1 MVTSGKGDTYLPLM
15 HGPAENIPSGRT
27 QYRSH
32 ELMILD
38 VNNTPFDVSTDPD
51 ELLVW
56 VIHEKLGLTKTRF
69 GCGIAMCGACK
80 LLVDGEVVQSCT
92 IKVKDVLGK
101 KIITREVLP
110 EEIFDSQKA
119 LP

>member
-1 MVTSGKGDTYLPLM
+1 ML
-15 HGPAENIPSGRT
+15 
-27 QYRSH
+27 
-32 ELMILD
+32 LD
-38 VNNTPFDVSTDPD
+38 VNDNHYEISAEPD

-80 LLVDGEVVQSCT
+80 VLVDGQVVQSCT
-92 IKVKDVLGK
+92 IKVRDVQGK
-101 KIITREVLP
+101 KITTREVLP
-110 EEIFDSQKA
+110 DEVFTPQPS